1 MDNSNKHLRWLHISD
16 LHAGQDTQD
25 WLWPTLQTNFFDD
38 LDRIIPSM
46 GGVDLVI
53 FSGDLTQRGTSVNFD
68 TLERLLGRLWEQF
81 DKYGCKPSLFMV
93 PGNHDLVRPD
103 PYDPITAALRSWWEN
118 GNVKEAFWKSQE
130 NSYRTFINNA
140 FSNYTCFR
148 RRLIDSGFPL
158 CTGTEGALPGD
169 TSCVLV
175 KDELRLGLVGLNS
188 TYLQLFDADGPKLD
202 LDVRQL
208 LAVTGGDPDAWCRAN
223 HINLLITHH
232 PESWLAEPALRHLHG
247 EIYPPGR
254 FTAHLYGHMHEPS
267 IQSRRDGG
275 SAERNSFQAASLYGL
290 RKYGAGKIDR
300 VHGYT
305 GARLELDAG
314 RIRVWPRIDTVV
326 GSGARRFAPDISFDL
341 SEQNNFE
348 LGLGNLA
355 GLQGSAGLGVV
366 PPTRSFGNPQQ
377 EAAMA
382 AQGAAPEMRSHPLRS
397 AIQHAAVRRIEQ
409 RKLKAAIEARR
420 VAWLSADWG
429 YAADDFI
436 SSVLATLPSP
446 MTATYRLDLQD
457 YTDRESFFAKFAL
470 QTGYSFQEFCKSISG
485 VDRVL
490 LLLEDVP
497 VSRSTA
503 PESAAWEEE
512 ISGIVNATLEYC
524 TNSVVILVSRQ
535 LPNSVGF
542 ATVEI
547 KPLDE
552 ADVQAYLL
560 NHPQGGASL
569 AGPNEVSEI
578 LRLTGGL
585 PVEIDS
591 ILRELE
597 FISLPELVEL
607 RLTSPR
613 PAAGAIV
620 GHDGLLPVIESLRN
634 SPNPDVARAFGLL
647 VALSAFP
654 YGETLARVKRFD
666 PQFPF
671 YPLQAAILADR
682 GLIEPVV
689 SALALEGKYPGAN
702 VGRKLVA
709 KQVVRQTVESILSPV
724 EIDLRNGRAAAIYFG
739 DKWNVGEPRSIRSE
753 DLKKALGGDGGLGNP
768 HAVINALLQRAVE
781 VDDST
786 RLSRAV
792 LLARLF
798 IANLSSG
805 DNYRS
810 SVTACLDFLKLIPD
824 TGTYAD
830 DRNWLK
836 YNLSRC
842 QRMLGQRD
850 LAINLYE
857 ELENVKL
864 ERRTKQRLLLNWALA
879 LQHTNQAKAKEIAG
893 KVVSLGKATFSA
905 MQAESLILQLSSED
919 PNRFQKLRDLE
930 ARARGKKA
938 VTTANTIAFFLANNS
953 NGPVGER
960 RAKLL
965 TIAASAKRNND
976 PYSAAQAIVEI
987 AGLVKNGAEGLTP
1000 DELSGLIEAYHYLYN
1015 ERIGTLFHRCH
1026 DGLWRHFYERSDVEN
1041 LLRLFRHSS
1050 FIWRIYGEDSR
1061 EQSYIEQLASLL
1073 SRGMPTESAEGTY
1086 LMVRAERLQIT
1097 LEA

>member
-1 MDNSNKHLRWLHISD
+1 MDNGYKHLRWLHISD

-53 FSGDLTQRGTSVNFD
+53 FSGDLTQRGTPVNFD
-68 TLERLLGRLWEQF
+68 TLERLLSRMWEQF
-81 DKYGCKPSLFMV
+81 DKFGCKPSLFIV

-118 GNVKEAFWKSQE
+118 GNVKEAFWKSEE
-130 NSYRTFINNA
+130 NSYRTFINDA

-158 CTGTEGALPGD
+158 CIGTEGTLPGD
-169 TSCVLV
+169 SSCVLV
-175 KDELRLGLVGLNS
+175 QDELRLGLVGLNS
-188 TYLQLFDADGPKLD
+188 TYLHLFDTDKPQLD

-208 LAVTGGDPDAWCRAN
+208 LAVTEGDPDAWCRAN

-232 PESWLAEPALRHLHG
+232 PASWLAEPALQHLHG

-267 IQSRRDGG
+267 IHSRRDGG
-275 SAERNSFQAASLYGL
+275 SAERNLFQAASLYGL

-300 VHGYT
+300 IHGYT

-348 LGLGNLA
+348 LGLGKLP
-355 GLQGSAGLGVV
+355 GLQGNVGFRVV
-366 PPTRSFGNPQQ
+366 APRSFGNPQQ

-382 AQGAAPEMRSHPLRS
+382 AQGAAPEMRSPPLRS
-397 AIQHAAVRRIEQ
+397 AAQHTAVRRIEQ
-409 RKLKAAIEARR
+409 RKLKAAIETHR

-457 YTDRESFFAKFAL
+457 YTDRESFFTKFAL

-485 VDRVL
+485 IDRVL
-490 LLLEDVP
+490 LLLEDAP

-512 ISGIVNATLEYC
+512 ISDIVNATREYC
-524 TNSVVILVSRQ
+524 ANSVVILVSRQ
-535 LPNSVGF
+535 LPSSVGF
-542 ATVEI
+542 PTVEI

-560 NHPQGGASL
+560 NHPQGGANL

-591 ILRELE
+591 TLRELE
-597 FISLPELVEL
+597 FVSLPELVEL

-613 PAAGAIV
+613 PISGAII

-634 SPNPDVARAFGLL
+634 SPSPDVSRAFGLL

-654 YGETLARVKRFD
+654 YGETLPRVKRFD
-666 PQFPF
+666 PQLPF
-671 YPLQAAILADR
+671 YPSQAAILADR

-689 SALALEGKYPGAN
+689 SAPALEGKYRSAN

-709 KQVVRQTVESILSPV
+709 KQIVRKTVESILSPT
-724 EIDLRNGRAAAIYFG
+724 EIDLRNSRAAALYFG
-739 DKWNVGEPRSIRSE
+739 EKWNVGEPRSIRSE

-768 HAVINALLQRAVE
+768 HAVINALLQRAAE
-781 VDDST
+781 VGDSA
-786 RLSRAV
+786 RMSRAV
-792 LLARLF
+792 QLARLF
-798 IANLSSG
+798 IANLGSG

-824 TGTYAD
+824 SGTYTD

-836 YNLSRC
+836 YSLSQC

-850 LAINLYE
+850 LAIELYE
-857 ELENVKL
+857 ELENAKL

-879 LQHTNQAKAKEIAG
+879 LQHTNQAKAKEIAR
-893 KVVSLGKATFSA
+893 KAVSLGKATFSA
-905 MQAESLILQLSSED
+905 MQAESLILQLSPED
-919 PNRFQKLRDLE
+919 PDRFQKLRGLE
-930 ARARGKKA
+930 ARARSKKA

-953 NGPVGER
+953 SGPIGEK
-960 RAKLL
+960 RAKLRA
-965 TIAASAKRNND
+965 IAASARQNND

-987 AGLVKNGAEGLTP
+987 AGLVKKDTEDLTP

-1015 ERIGTLFHRCH
+1015 ERIGSLFHRCH
-1026 DGLWRHFYERSDVEN
+1026 DGLWRHFYERPDVEN

-1061 EQSYIEQLASLL
+1061 EQPYIEQLASFL
-1073 SRGMPTESAEGTY
+1073 SREMLMESAEGTY

>member
-1 MDNSNKHLRWLHISD
+1 MENNKMHFRWLHVSD

-38 LDRIIPSM
+38 LSRIIPSM

-53 FSGDLTQRGTSVNFD
+53 FSGDLTQRGTTANFD
-68 TLERLLGRLWEQF
+68 ALERLLGRLWEQF
-81 DKYGCKPSLFMV
+81 YKLGCKPSLFLA

-103 PYDPITAALRSWWEN
+103 PDDPITAALRSWWEN
-118 GNVKEAFWKSQE
+118 GRVKEAFWKSEE
-130 NSYRTFINNA
+130 NPYRTFINNA

-158 CTGTEGALPGD
+158 CAGTEGVIPGD

-175 KDELRLGLVGLNS
+175 KDEVRLGLVGLNS

-208 LAVTGGDPDAWCRAN
+208 LAVTEGDPDAWCRAN
-223 HINLLITHH
+223 HVNLLITHH

-267 IQSRRDGG
+267 IQSRRYGG

-300 VHGYT
+300 THGYT
-305 GARLELDAG
+305 AARLELDAG
-314 RIRVWPRIDTVV
+314 RVLVWPRIDTVV

-341 SEQNNFE
+341 NEQNNFE
-348 LGLGNLA
+348 LILGKIPD
-355 GLQGSAGLGVV
+355 LQGNGALGVV

-377 EAAMA
+377 EAALA
-382 AQGAAPEMRSHPLRS
+382 AQGTAVEMRSHPLRS
-397 AIQHAAVRRIEQ
+397 ASQHAVVRIIEQ
-409 RKLKAAIEARR
+409 RKLKAAIEAHR

-436 SSVLATLPSP
+436 SSVLSTLPSP
-446 MTATYRLDLQD
+446 MSATYRLDLQG
-457 YTDRESFFAKFAL
+457 YADRDSFFAKFAL

-485 VDRVL
+485 SDRVL
-490 LLLEDVP
+490 LLLEDAP

-503 PESAAWEEE
+503 PDSVAWEEE
-512 ISGIVNATLEYC
+512 ISDIVNATLEYC
-524 TNSVVILVSRQ
+524 ANSVVILVSRQ
-535 LPNSVGF
+535 LPISVSF
-542 ATVEI
+542 PTVEI

-552 ADVQAYLL
+552 ADVQTYLL
-560 NHPQGGASL
+560 NHPQGGAAL

-591 ILRELE
+591 TLRELE

-613 PAAGAIV
+613 PDSGATV
-620 GHDGLLPVIESLRN
+620 GHEGLLPVIESLRN
-634 SPNPDVARAFGLL
+634 SSNSEASRAFDLL

-654 YGETLARVKRFD
+654 YGETLARIKRFN

-671 YPLQAAILADR
+671 YPSQAAILADR
-682 GLIEPVV
+682 GLIESVITAP
-689 SALALEGKYPGAN
+689 ALQGNSSGAN
-702 VGRKLVA
+702 FGRKLVA
-709 KQVVRQTVESILSPV
+709 KQIVRQTVESILSPEEV
-724 EIDLRNGRAAAIYFG
+724 DRRNSRAAAIYFG
-739 DKWNVGEPRSIRSE
+739 DKWSVGEPRSIRPE
-753 DLKKALGGDGGLGNP
+753 DLRKALGGDGGLGNP
-768 HAVINALLQRAVE
+768 HAVINAILLRAIE

-786 RLSRAV
+786 RMSRAV
-792 LLARLF
+792 QLARLL
-798 IANLSSG
+798 IANLSNG

-824 TGTYAD
+824 TSAYAD
-830 DRNWLK
+830 DRNSFK
-836 YNLSRC
+836 FNLSLC

-850 LAINLYE
+850 LAIKLFE
-857 ELENVKL
+857 ELENAKL
-864 ERRTKQRLLLNWALA
+864 ERRHKQRLLLNWALA
-879 LQHTNQAKAKEIAG
+879 LEHTDQAKAKEIAQ

-905 MQAESLILQLSSED
+905 MQAESLILQLSPED
-919 PNRFQKLRDLE
+919 PQRFQKLRDLE
-930 ARARGKKA
+930 ARARGKRA
-938 VTTANTIAFFLANNS
+938 VTAANNIAFFLANTG
-953 NGPVGER
+953 NGAIGER
-960 RAKLL
+960 RVKLR

-976 PYSAAQAIVEI
+976 PYSAALAIVKI
-987 AGLVKNGAEGLTP
+987 AGLVKKDTEGLTSE
-1000 DELSGLIEAYHYLYN
+1000 ELSGLIEAYHYLYN
-1015 ERIGTLFHRCH
+1015 ERMGSLFRQCH
-1026 DGLWRHFYERSDVEN
+1026 DGLWRHFCERADVEN

-1050 FIWRIYGEDSR
+1050 FIWRIYGEESR
-1061 EQSYIEQLASLL
+1061 EQPYIEQLASLL
-1073 SRGMPTESAEGTY
+1073 SGGMPMESAEETY
-1086 LMVRAERLQIT
+1086 LMVRAERLKIT
-1097 LEA
+1097 MKA